1 MRIRLGC
8 ADERAVFLCK
18 VHKNSTKAG
27 VVVLPKMVIFIAQ
40 FVGTTVALSG
50 LDMDWKPGK
59 KSTDLDR
66 IDDGFEGLG
75 EVTIKTKAAM
85 NLVSAAKAMGV
96 LDRLLLVLS
105 RLCGR
110 FSCDATDSPR
120 LGERRSDKWHG
131 EDGEKRDTEFEVRT
145 SMEGSGG
152 LKLSELPARERWR
165 VLLQNETLEREERN
179 SKKRSRE
186 D

>member
-1 MRIRLGC
+1 MARLL
-8 ADERAVFLCK
+8 RF
-18 VHKNSTKAG
+18 
-27 VVVLPKMVIFIAQ
+27 
-40 FVGTTVALSG
+40 SG
-50 LDMDWKPGK
+50 LDMDWKPEK
-59 KSTDLDR
+59 KSADLSL
-66 IDDGFEGLG
+66 IDSGFEGAG
-75 EVTIKTKAAM
+75 EVTIKTQAAM
-85 NLVSAAKAMGV
+85 NLVNAAKAMGV

-110 FSCDATDSPR
+110 FNPDATDSPR

-131 EDGEKRDTEFEVRT
+131 EDGEERDTESEVRT

-165 VLLQNETLEREERN
+165 VVLRNERLESEKQT
-179 SKKRSRE
+179 SKKRSQE

>member
-1 MRIRLGC
+1 
-8 ADERAVFLCK
+8 
-18 VHKNSTKAG
+18 
-27 VVVLPKMVIFIAQ
+27 
-40 FVGTTVALSG
+40 
-50 LDMDWKPGK
+50 MDWKTTQTN
-59 KSTDLDR
+59 TDSDW
-66 IDDGFEGLG
+66 IDDGFDGRG

-131 EDGEKRDTEFEVRT
+131 EDGEGRDTEFEVRT
-145 SMEGSGG
+145 STEGSGG

-165 VLLQNETLEREERN
+165 VFLQNERLEREEQT